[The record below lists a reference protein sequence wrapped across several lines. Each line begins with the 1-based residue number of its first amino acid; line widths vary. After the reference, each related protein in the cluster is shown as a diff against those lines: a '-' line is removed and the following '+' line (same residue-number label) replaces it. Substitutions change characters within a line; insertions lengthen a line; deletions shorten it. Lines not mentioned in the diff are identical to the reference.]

1 METNYR
7 AAAFFDVDRTL
18 LPGASAEMLFVRALL
33 RGQIPG
39 RFRVLPFLA
48 EWLRLLPKGITI
60 ARKANKAYLAGAAPE
75 EVRRWG
81 EELFAAQIEPRL
93 HGRGR
98 TWIERERNAGRAIVL
113 LSGMPELLLEPFV
126 LHFAADFRIGTP
138 LEIDARGKLTGRR
151 AGPHPYGRT
160 KLEIAQKLAEEH
172 QWDLSECSAYG
183 DHASDVFLLASVGEA
198 HAVDPDPRLRSEAAA
213 RGWPILEG

>member
-39 RFRVLPFLA
+39 RFRILPFLT
-48 EWLRLLPKGITI
+48 EWIRLLPKGFTI

-75 EVRRWG
+75 EVRQWG
-81 EELFAAQIEPRL
+81 EELFAAQIKHRLL

-98 TWIERERNAGRAIVL
+98 TWIERERRTGRAIVL

-126 LHFAADFRIGTP
+126 IHFAADFHIGTP
-138 LEIDARGKLTGRR
+138 LEIDTRGMLTGRR
-151 AGPHPYGRT
+151 AGPHPYGRM
-160 KLEIAQKLAEEH
+160 KLDIAKKLAKERR
-172 QWDLSECSAYG
+172 WDLSECSAYG
-183 DHASDVFLLASVGEA
+183 DHASDVLLLRSVGQA
-198 HAVDPDPRLRSEAAA
+198 YAVDPDPRLRCEAAA
-213 RGWPILEG
+213 RGWPIL